1 MTGLHQ
7 IGQHRFTP
15 RVHELNFFIPNKVLD
30 DIPDTNIGPSNE
42 SEETKKE
49 EKCIFESSGPKNN
62 MILFI
67 EPFYL

>member
-7 IGQHRFTP
+7 IGQHRFMP

-49 EKCIFESSGPKNN
+49 EKCIFESSGPKTK
-62 MILFI
+62 ILFI
-67 EPFYL
+67 EPLYL

>member
-7 IGQHRFTP
+7 IGQHRFMP

-49 EKCIFESSGPKNN
+49 EKCIFESSGPKNK
-62 MILFI
+62 ILFI
-67 EPFYL
+67 EPLYL